1 MAKFNYKAK
10 KGLDDTFE
18 GIIEA
23 ANQEEALNKL
33 VEQGLFPTKVEP
45 QEVAPAQKSVSAKK
59 PRFFNKKRVT
69 PGDILLFTQK
79 LTTLIRAK
87 VELLSALRILYEQ
100 TDNPRFR
107 EVIQGMYNATKEG
120 KVFSESLEKF
130 PRHFSPLYVNIV
142 RAGEAS
148 GRLDASLEQI
158 SDFLYREESLKSK
171 VMVALAYPVLLIL
184 VGLASIFILI
194 NFVIPRLRPILESMG
209 KGLPLITR
217 IILQISALSSKSWWL
232 IIGGI
237 AFIMLIIYKQKG
249 SAFFKRLARK
259 IKTHTP
265 IVKRLT
271 QNQELDHFSRSL
283 NLLLKG
289 GVTALRSLEISSAGI
304 EDPNLREGLKK
315 ACQDVASGR
324 GISKSMENSTSL
336 PNFFTQMIAVGEESG
351 RLTEVLDEI
360 SHSYTQQIEAD
371 ISIIA
376 SLLEPI
382 LILTLGLVL
391 GTIVLAILLPIFQM
405 TQMVH

>member
-1 MAKFNYKAK
+1 MAKFVYKAK
-10 KGLDDTFE
+10 RGLNDIFE

-23 ANQEEALNKL
+23 SNPDEALNKL
-33 VEQGLFPTKVEP
+33 VEQGLFPIKIELQTISVDKTVP
-45 QEVAPAQKSVSAKK
+45 TQKAPRGV
-59 PRFFNKKRVT
+59 KKRISAN
-69 PGDILLFTQK
+69 DILVFTQK
-79 LTTLIRAK
+79 LSTLIRAK

-100 TDNPRFR
+100 TENIRFK
-107 EVIQGMYNATKEG
+107 EIILEIYNATKEG
-120 KVFSESLEKF
+120 KTFSESLDAF
-130 PRHFSPLYVNIV
+130 PKIFPYLYVNIMK
-142 RAGEAS
+142 AGEAS

-158 SDFLYREESLKSK
+158 SEFLYREENLKTK
-171 VMVALAYPVLLIL
+171 VMVALAYPVLLIF
-184 VGLASIFILI
+184 VGLGSIFVLV
-194 NFVIPRLRPILESMG
+194 NFVIPRLRPILEGMG
-209 KGLPLITR
+209 KDLPLITR

-237 AFIMLIIYKQKG
+237 GFVVLIIYKQKG
-249 SAFFKRLARK
+249 SAFFKRVARK
-259 IKTHTP
+259 IKAHTP

-289 GVTALRSLEISSAGI
+289 GVSALRSLEISSAGI
-304 EDPNLREGLKK
+304 EDPKLREGLKK
-315 ACQDVASGR
+315 ACQDVASGQ

-336 PNFFTQMIAVGEESG
+336 PNFFIRMIAVGEESG

-371 ISIIA
+371 VSIVA

-391 GTIVLAILLPIFQM
+391 GTLVLAILLPIFQM
-405 TQMVH
+405 TQMVR